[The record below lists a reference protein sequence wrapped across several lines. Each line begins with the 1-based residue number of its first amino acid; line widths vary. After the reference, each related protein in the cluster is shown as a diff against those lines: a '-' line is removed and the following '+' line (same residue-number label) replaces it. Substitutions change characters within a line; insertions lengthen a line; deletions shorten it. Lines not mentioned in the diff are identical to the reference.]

1 MVKYTLQNSR
11 KKTTKRKTTRRKVA
25 GTFVDMAK
33 KAATPAYRALHK
45 ATLRKPSVGEQGE
58 IDAKERELKRA
69 AREEKRKRD
78 NDLLDKIRKSDD
90 YTEMEDIK
98 DLKKGET
105 YVEFQGADEKP
116 NLFKLGTFQR
126 LEEEPYKGPFY
137 GVPINA
143 IFDNKKLTGLF
154 RRGAERWLVDNT
166 SIKGLIF
173 KVNTANIL
181 KEDKRL
187 PDGLAEKIASYG
199 GRKRK
204 TKRRS
209 IKKQRKTKKSRRSR
223 RSRK

>member
-1 MVKYTLQNSR
+1 MVKYTLKNRR
-11 KKTTKRKTTRRKVA
+11 KKTMKRKTTRRKVA
-25 GTFVDMAK
+25 GTFVEKVTDIMR
-33 KAATPAYRALHK
+33 PSYRAMHK
-45 ATLRKPSVGEQGE
+45 ATLGRPSRREQDE

-154 RRGAERWLVDNT
+154 RRNAEMWLVNNT
-166 SIKGLIF
+166 SIKGLVF

-187 PDGLAEKIASYG
+187 PDGLAEKIGSFG
-199 GRKRK
+199 GRKKK
-204 TKRRS
+204 T
-209 IKKQRKTKKSRRSR
+209 RKTKKSRRSR
-223 RSRK
+223 RTRK

>member
-1 MVKYTLQNSR
+1 MVKYTLKNRR
-11 KKTTKRKTTRRKVA
+11 KKTMKRKTTRRKVA
-25 GTFVDMAK
+25 GTGIGTK
-33 KAATPAYRALHK
+33 IYRGLHQ
-45 ATLRKPSVGEQGE
+45 ATLRKPSWGEQNE
-58 IDAKERELKRA
+58 IDAKERELKRV

-187 PDGLAEKIASYG
+187 PDGLAEKNASYG